1 MLDSPFFE
9 RLDQAHGGAL
19 SMLSSRD
26 EVQST
31 SARESDAV
39 QGDDAG
45 AGSSVGAASSD
56 TDASDCEAIDPD
68 PTDEVMTGGGDSLTL
83 LCALFIDGVQ
93 LHDHG
98 RATTTVVGLKFL
110 DLPGFL
116 CNTDVA
122 CFPLAYIGGSKEPT
136 CLTEITALILE
147 QFKDHEVSA
156 VKGIDGDASH
166 RLVICSICSMAC
178 HDLCVDE
185 DTFASGK
192 TQIRGN
198 PIMVW
203 DSFRKRWRKVFPVL
217 VFAYADTPARRGW
230 AMTTGHTGKSGCDK
244 CGIRGVRKLP
254 GGIVLTWT
262 AFAGYFGKCPALLFG
277 AKSKVCTR
285 HT

>member
-1 MLDSPFFE
+1 MHIQYFSNIPSVPCSAYVLRLKDVVNHLFGEQMFAKFAGVRTRAMLDSPFFE

-26 EVQST
+26 EVQNT

-45 AGSSVGAASSD
+45 AGSSLGATACD
-56 TDASDCEAIDPD
+56 TDASDCEAVDPD

-147 QFKDHEVSA
+147 QFKNHEVSA

-166 RLVICSICSMAC
+166 RLVIRSV
-178 HDLCVDE
+178 CV
-185 DTFASGK
+185 F
-192 TQIRGN
+192 
-198 PIMVW
+198 
-203 DSFRKRWRKVFPVL
+203 F
-217 VFAYADTPARRGW
+217 
-230 AMTTGHTGKSGCDK
+230 
-244 CGIRGVRKLP
+244 
-254 GGIVLTWT
+254 
-262 AFAGYFGKCPALLFG
+262 
-277 AKSKVCTR
+277 
-285 HT
+285 